1 MASKMLEVKRAKPNK
16 FQVLFLR
23 NDPEE
28 EVLVHE
34 VKQVDFL
41 TVQEHLEHG
50 ESIFITSKGTQKLK
64 SPKNRC
70 RRSVKTRLVTAWN
83 LDPL

>member
-16 FQVLFLR
+16 FQILFLR
-23 NDPEE
+23 NDSGED
-28 EVLVHE
+28 VLVHE

-50 ESIFITSKGTQKLK
+50 ESIFITSKAAQKLK

-70 RRSVKTRLVTAWN
+70 SRSLETK
-83 LDPL
+83 